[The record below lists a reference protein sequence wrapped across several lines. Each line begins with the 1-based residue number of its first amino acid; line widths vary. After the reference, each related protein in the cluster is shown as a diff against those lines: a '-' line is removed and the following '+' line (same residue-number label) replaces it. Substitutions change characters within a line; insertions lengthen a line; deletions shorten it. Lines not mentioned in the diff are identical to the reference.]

1 MRALKHDGIA
11 VACAASV
18 ALSVVTLLLCS
29 AWLLSGASL
38 VPSLALT
45 AMSVLGS
52 GIIASIESRS
62 PSKSFA
68 VNACTTVQ
76 FRQSSRS
83 PSRLLIVPQCAIREK
98 PRLEPGS
105 H

>member
-18 ALSVVTLLLCS
+18 ALSVVTLLLGS
-29 AWLLSGASL
+29 AWLLIGASL

-52 GIIASIESRS
+52 GVIASIESRS
-62 PSKSFA
+62 PSARRKL
-68 VNACTTVQ
+68 
-76 FRQSSRS
+76 RQSSRS
-83 PSRLLIVPQCAIREK
+83 QSRLLIVPQSAIREK
-98 PRLEPGS
+98 PRLDQRS

>member
-18 ALSVVTLLLCS
+18 ALSVVTLLLGS

-38 VPSLALT
+38 IPSLALT

-52 GIIASIESRS
+52 GDRRVNRMQIAIGT
-62 PSKSFA
+62 PKA
-68 VNACTTVQ
+68 Q
-76 FRQSSRS
+76 
-83 PSRLLIVPQCAIREK
+83 AIK
-98 PRLEPGS
+98 P
-105 H
+105 

>member
-18 ALSVVTLLLCS
+18 ALSVVTLLLGS

-38 VPSLALT
+38 IPSLALT

-52 GIIASIESRS
+52 GIVASIECRS
-62 PSKSFA
+62 PSARRKL
-68 VNACTTVQ
+68 
-76 FRQSSRS
+76 RQSSRS
-83 PSRLLIVPQCAIREK
+83 PSRLLIVPQSAIREK
-98 PRLEPGS
+98 PRLDPGS